1 MEHNNTAKQRQNA
14 VTAYLKNMWLLLF
27 ASTEYISC
35 ITLVDNQEILFTAEF
50 CDGNVIVNGVESG

>member
-1 MEHNNTAKQRQNA
+1 MYIYIFCSNGGRLGGTNNTAKQKQNE

-35 ITLVDNQEILFTAEF
+35 I
-50 CDGNVIVNGVESG
+50 GR